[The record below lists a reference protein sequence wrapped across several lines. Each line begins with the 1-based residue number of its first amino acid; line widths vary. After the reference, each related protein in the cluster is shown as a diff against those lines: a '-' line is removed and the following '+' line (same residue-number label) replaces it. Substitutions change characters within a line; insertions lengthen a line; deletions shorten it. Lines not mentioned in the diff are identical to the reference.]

1 MPGLLPLVP
10 YADRR
15 ARLEAVLS
23 RGAVFDDAVE
33 ASVRE
38 ILDAVRRRGD
48 AALLEYTERFDGV
61 RPSALRVPVAALDAA
76 LDALDSGLRAV
87 FEAAAA
93 NVRRFHE
100 REMPVSW
107 SESDGTGATVGQRI
121 SPVERAGLYVP
132 AGTAPLPSSVIMN
145 AVPALVAG
153 VDELHVCS
161 PPGPDGRPH
170 PLVLATARLL
180 GVEHVYAVGGA
191 QAIGALA
198 FGTESVPRVD
208 VVVGPGNAYVA
219 TAKKLVVGRV
229 GIDSVAG
236 PSEVVVLADAAANPT
251 YVAADLL
258 AQAEHDVRA
267 SAVLVTP
274 SAALAEAVASEVER
288 LTAALPRRATLEAS
302 LPAYGA
308 AIVTASMEEAVAC
321 VDELAPEHLV
331 ILSDDADALW
341 ARVRHAGAVFLGP
354 STPEP
359 VGDYYAGPNHV
370 LPTGG
375 TARFASAL
383 GVSVFLRRQSVVR
396 TSPAWL
402 AADGPSVIRFAQAE
416 GLDAHAL
423 AVQVRLDLD
432 SAGRPEAGAEGRD
445 RSAPGE
451 AGPVAALGART

>member
-1 MPGLLPLVP
+1 MLPLVP
-10 YADRR
+10 YAERHARLAAVLDRR
-15 ARLEAVLS
+15 A
-23 RGAVFDDAVE
+23 VFDEAVE
-33 ASVRE
+33 ASVRA
-38 ILDAVRRRGD
+38 ILRDVRQRGD
-48 AALLEYTERFDGV
+48 AAVLDLTERFDGV
-61 RPSALRVPVAALDAA
+61 RPEALAVPVGALDRA
-76 LDALDSGLRAV
+76 LDALDPGLRATM
-87 FEAAAA
+87 EQAAA

-100 REMPVSW
+100 REMPASW
-107 SESDGTGATVGQRI
+107 SLDDGDGVTVGQRV

-153 VDELHVCS
+153 VDEVVVCS
-161 PPGPDGRPH
+161 PPGADGLPH
-170 PLVLATARLL
+170 PLILAAARLL
-180 GVEHVYAVGGA
+180 GLDRVFAVGGA

-198 FGTESVPRVD
+198 FGTETVPRVD

-219 TAKKLVVGRV
+219 TAKKLVVGHV

-236 PSEVVVLADAAANPT
+236 PSEVVVLADADADPT
-251 YVAADLL
+251 FAAADLL
-258 AQAEHDVRA
+258 AQAEHDERA

-274 SAALAEAVASEVER
+274 SRALAEAVQREVER
-288 LTAALPRRATLEAS
+288 LIPTLPRADVLRQS
-302 LPAYGA
+302 VPAFGA
-308 AIVTASMEEAVAC
+308 AVVTESMDEAVAC

-359 VGDYYAGPNHV
+359 VGDYFAGPNHV

-383 GVSVFLRRQSVVR
+383 GVTPFLRRQSVLR
-396 TSPAWL
+396 YS
-402 AADGPSVIRFAQAE
+402 AARLRQSGEAIARFAEAE

-423 AVQVRLDLD
+423 AVRVRSSGFRVQSSEPDTNRP
-432 SAGRPEAGAEGRD
+432 AGE
-445 RSAPGE
+445 
-451 AGPVAALGART
+451 LRTPNSEL

>member
-1 MPGLLPLVP
+1 MLLPLVP

-15 ARLEAVLS
+15 ARLSAVLD
-23 RGAVFDDAVE
+23 RRAVFDDAVE
-33 ASVRE
+33 ASVRA
-38 ILDAVRRRGD
+38 ILDDVRQRGD
-48 AALLEYTERFDGV
+48 AALLDLTERFDGV
-61 RPSALRVPVAALDAA
+61 RPDALAVPVAALDRA
-76 LDALDSGLRAV
+76 LRDLDPELRATL
-87 FEAAAA
+87 EQAAA

-100 REMPVSW
+100 REMPASW
-107 SESDGTGATVGQRI
+107 THDDGDGVAYGQRI
-121 SPVERAGLYVP
+121 VPVNRAGLYVP

-153 VDELHVCS
+153 VREIVVAS
-161 PPGPDGRPH
+161 PPGPDGLPH
-170 PLVLATARLL
+170 PLILATARLL
-180 GVEHVYAVGGA
+180 GLDHVVAVGGA

-198 FGTESVPRVD
+198 FGTETIPRVD

-219 TAKKLVVGRV
+219 TAKKLVVGQV

-236 PSEVVVLADAAANPT
+236 PSEVVVLADDSANPT
-251 YVAADLL
+251 HAAADLL

-274 SAALAEAVASEVER
+274 SAELARAVQAEVER
-288 LTAALPRRATLEAS
+288 LVPTLPRAETLRAS

-308 AIVTASMEEAVAC
+308 AVVTESMAQALAC

-341 ARVRHAGAVFLGP
+341 GQIRHAGAAFLGHD
-354 STPEP
+354 SPEP
-359 VGDYYAGPNHV
+359 VGDYFAGPNHV

-383 GVSVFLRRQSVVR
+383 GVGVFLRRQSVVR
-396 TSPAWL
+396 YS
-402 AADGPSVIRFAQAE
+402 AARLRQSGEAIARFAEAE

-423 AVQVRLDLD
+423 AVRVRLDVEH
-432 SAGRPEAGAEGRD
+432 AGLNVEG
-445 RSAPGE
+445 SKP
-451 AGPVAALGART
+451 